1 MRPVPVRPL
10 APGPRRRRNER
21 GIAGADRH
29 LVADRGKTRWS
40 RAEMNRVIAGLD
52 DARRARR
59 GEERQGQRVVIP
71 ARAGG
76 TRSDL
81 PDELKPGT
89 WTGMK
94 GIPL

>member
-1 MRPVPVRPL
+1 
-10 APGPRRRRNER
+10 
-21 GIAGADRH
+21 
-29 LVADRGKTRWS
+29 
-40 RAEMNRVIAGLD
+40 MNRVIAGLD